1 MDDYDD
7 YYDMNDDDDDI
18 NAEVSDDSNN
28 IDDKADCDPDDFG
41 VKDYLN
47 PDDSDAEDDYDP
59 DDFDVDNYLNPD
71 DSDAE
76 DDYDPDDFDVDN
88 YLNFDDSDADDGEN
102 FSDSELSIGGFES
115 YSADIRTNDAAHL
128 ALNSILRDLIMLNS
142 SADFI
147 SDSLRMYLTAPPLI
161 QKEPNTEKYCFTLGH
176 TSYESENIALPNPTI
191 YVGNL
196 PANTTS
202 KDLENWF
209 LKEGYRVNEIHI
221 KKNQKDACY
230 AFVRFNS
237 IQTACQVL
245 CSKPKTFVFKGQ
257 PLHINHSHKKP
268 SQQPKNILITATTS
282 DNISKII
289 KLKITDIHYGT
300 LISRASMGNIQTQSS
315 TIHNNSKYGIIAKR
329 PLTDKHTNVHLNIY
343 EVEKKIAITC
353 DFQLYSMDYF
363 QSATTLKFEW
373 NFRDLTARK
382 ISPVLINQDEVFLLI
397 ELKRPPV
404 ILLTHT
410 ISRES
415 AEESDERRLP
425 GWGPV
430 GYANTWLF
438 KVSINDQQD
447 EYEKLFEILH
457 RYNLSSR
464 QFFQKDIINLTE
476 TMEDARKNLESI
488 PLIFN
493 DDWVKENQAK
503 VDDFF
508 KLRWSPYPFETKFE
522 IMKLISKRMITVYD
536 LITDQQAENI
546 LKLCSINTLIALT
559 DEIAEIAPQLF
570 ATVCDNEDED
580 WHNENE
586 HGRSKLELKKTQ
598 MRITIKKPSTD
609 DPFISEYIRSCT
621 TGELINDKD
630 ADIASLKTVMKKRS
644 LPSKGYHTGIFG
656 RLINFALKELLKKS
670 EIYQTNTTKIYVT
683 KLELRTINDNPFVMR
698 KIYITPST
706 ILYEGPYHE
715 EKCVVTRQFV
725 QHQDRFLRVT
735 FRDEDYR
742 VLHNYN
748 DNMAKIYESIKT
760 ILRNGANVCDRHY
773 QFLAFSSS
781 QLREHSCWMFAG
793 AADGTTADSIREWMG
808 DFRNVRPVAKLAA
821 RLGQSFS
828 KSLQGIQLE
837 NNRRGEI
844 PDLKTKITLG
854 ENSREYCFTDGIG
867 IISATFAKKL
877 SQQLKFTQKVGPC
890 AFQIRCGGY
899 KGMVCLD
906 IANRI
911 TDSDVDVYFRES
923 MKKFD
928 ANTFSI
934 DVVRTSLS
942 PSVAYLNRQIILLLS
957 SLGIPDDVFISL
969 QDKMLQQL
977 KALTGNSHE
986 TQAAIKE
993 LNEFGGNGCHA
1004 FLFAYLKSLG
1014 EQKDPFARQL
1024 LFALKAF
1031 LVKELRTKAKLRVP
1045 DAWSLLGVIDET
1057 QTLKYGEVFIQ
1068 IDNSHHRPDDP
1079 QKQILQGPVV
1089 VTRNPCFHPGDIR
1102 KLTAVDIPA
1111 LHRLKNV
1118 IVFPM
1123 NGPRPHP
1130 MEMSG
1135 GDLDGDTFWISC
1147 NPKLIFS
1154 KNEEPFDY
1162 QDQEDQANIE
1172 TQSQTNVQYTI
1183 KDVCNF
1189 FGEYI
1194 AADNLGLIA
1203 NRHLAFADQL
1213 ENGLKH
1219 DKCSQLARMHS
1230 VAVDFAKKGINA
1242 PRLTSELRPLKY
1254 PHYMEKQDKESYKS
1268 TTVLGIIYDKVASY
1282 QSNLYINLEEEIKAT
1297 SSFPYQS
1304 FTVNG
1309 SDTYM
1314 EDARIVKGEYDR
1326 DLKRLM
1332 RQYGIRNEA
1341 EVVSGYILQFTSR
1354 QYANETKNLYDLRN
1368 DIVHAY
1374 RVIQE
1379 KYLHLFWEEFYQVA
1393 NESQD
1398 EQVKWSEVSK
1408 KLTWKGQ
1415 IDLLKFND
1423 KESEL
1428 EEAKKKASAWFR
1440 ATYQTWI
1447 IKINKYR
1454 KSQKNKPNTLA
1465 NNQQTEEPKGFKEL
1479 FSFAWIV
1486 YPVLLEIYDE
1496 TQSNA
1501 ESNPKRKRQM
1511 KKKNNRKNISAV
1523 PKNSTYKRKK

>member
-1 MDDYDD
+1 
-7 YYDMNDDDDDI
+7 
-18 NAEVSDDSNN
+18 
-28 IDDKADCDPDDFG
+28 
-41 VKDYLN
+41 
-47 PDDSDAEDDYDP
+47 
-59 DDFDVDNYLNPD
+59 
-71 DSDAE
+71 
-76 DDYDPDDFDVDN
+76 
-88 YLNFDDSDADDGEN
+88 
-102 FSDSELSIGGFES
+102 
-115 YSADIRTNDAAHL
+115 
-128 ALNSILRDLIMLNS
+128 
-142 SADFI
+142 
-147 SDSLRMYLTAPPLI
+147 
-161 QKEPNTEKYCFTLGH
+161 
-176 TSYESENIALPNPTI
+176 
-191 YVGNL
+191 
-196 PANTTS
+196 
-202 KDLENWF
+202 
-209 LKEGYRVNEIHI
+209 
-221 KKNQKDACY
+221 
-230 AFVRFNS
+230 
-237 IQTACQVL
+237 
-245 CSKPKTFVFKGQ
+245 
-257 PLHINHSHKKP
+257 
-268 SQQPKNILITATTS
+268 
-282 DNISKII
+282 
-289 KLKITDIHYGT
+289 
-300 LISRASMGNIQTQSS
+300 
-315 TIHNNSKYGIIAKR
+315 
-329 PLTDKHTNVHLNIY
+329 
-343 EVEKKIAITC
+343 
-353 DFQLYSMDYF
+353 
-363 QSATTLKFEW
+363 
-373 NFRDLTARK
+373 
-382 ISPVLINQDEVFLLI
+382 
-397 ELKRPPV
+397 
-404 ILLTHT
+404 
-410 ISRES
+410 
-415 AEESDERRLP
+415 
-425 GWGPV
+425 
-430 GYANTWLF
+430 
-438 KVSINDQQD
+438 
-447 EYEKLFEILH
+447 
-457 RYNLSSR
+457 
-464 QFFQKDIINLTE
+464 
-476 TMEDARKNLESI
+476 
-488 PLIFN
+488 
-493 DDWVKENQAK
+493 
-503 VDDFF
+503 
-508 KLRWSPYPFETKFE
+508 
-522 IMKLISKRMITVYD
+522 
-536 LITDQQAENI
+536 
-546 LKLCSINTLIALT
+546 
-559 DEIAEIAPQLF
+559 
-570 ATVCDNEDED
+570 
-580 WHNENE
+580 
-586 HGRSKLELKKTQ
+586 
-598 MRITIKKPSTD
+598 
-609 DPFISEYIRSCT
+609 
-621 TGELINDKD
+621 
-630 ADIASLKTVMKKRS
+630 
-644 LPSKGYHTGIFG
+644 
-656 RLINFALKELLKKS
+656 
-670 EIYQTNTTKIYVT
+670 
-683 KLELRTINDNPFVMR
+683 
-698 KIYITPST
+698 
-706 ILYEGPYHE
+706 
-715 EKCVVTRQFV
+715 
-725 QHQDRFLRVT
+725 
-735 FRDEDYR
+735 
-742 VLHNYN
+742 
-748 DNMAKIYESIKT
+748 
-760 ILRNGANVCDRHY
+760 
-773 QFLAFSSS
+773 
-781 QLREHSCWMFAG
+781 
-793 AADGTTADSIREWMG
+793 
-808 DFRNVRPVAKLAA
+808 
-821 RLGQSFS
+821 LGQSFS

-911 TDSDVDVYFRES
+911 TDSDVGVYFRES

-1147 NPKLIFS
+1147 NRKLIFS

-1479 FSFAWIV
+1479 FSFAWIA

-1523 PKNSTYKRKK
+1523 PKNKIYLKGTIITLV

>member
-1 MDDYDD
+1 M
-7 YYDMNDDDDDI
+7 DDDDDGEAVCDSDDI
-18 NAEVSDDSNN
+18 NDEVSYDSNDIN
-28 IDDKADCDPDDFG
+28 DEVSYDSNDINDEVSYDSNDINDEVSYDSNDINDETGC
-41 VKDYLN
+41 N
-47 PDDSDAEDDYDP
+47 PDDIDDEVGCDSDDEVGCDSDDEVGCDSDDEVGCDS
-59 DDFDVDNYLNPD
+59 DDFDADDYSNSDDNN
-71 DSDAE
+71 AE
-76 DDYDPDDFDVDN
+76 DYEDF
-88 YLNFDDSDADDGEN
+88 Y
-102 FSDSELSIGGFES
+102 DSEIGNFETRL
-115 YSADIRTNDAAHL
+115 ADIRTNDAARL

-142 SADFI
+142 SADVI
-147 SDSLRMYLTAPPLI
+147 SDSLLMYLTAPSLI
-161 QKEPNTEKYCFTLGH
+161 QKEPNTEKYCITLDP
-176 TSYESENIALPNPTI
+176 TSNESENIALPNLTI

-196 PANTTS
+196 PFNTTS
-202 KDLENWF
+202 KCLKNWF
-209 LKEGYRVNEIHI
+209 LEQGYRVNDIHM

-230 AFVRFNS
+230 AFVRFES
-237 IQTACQVL
+237 IQTAWQVL
-245 CSKPKTFVFKGQ
+245 YSKQKTFVFKGQ
-257 PLHINHSHKKP
+257 QLRINPSHKKP
-268 SQQPKNILITATTS
+268 YQQPKNTLITTITS

-300 LISRASMGNIQTQSS
+300 LISGTSMGNIQTQNS
-315 TIHNNSKYGIIAKR
+315 TIHNNSKYGIIANR
-329 PLTDKHTNVHLNIY
+329 PLADKHTSAHLNID
-343 EVEKKIAITC
+343 EDKKKIAITC
-353 DFQLYSMDYF
+353 DFQLYSMGSC
-363 QSATTLKFEW
+363 QSSTTLKFEW
-373 NFRDLTARK
+373 DFRDLTARK
-382 ISPVLINQDEVFLLI
+382 ISPVLINQGEVFLLI

-410 ISRES
+410 ISRMLG
-415 AEESDERRLP
+415 EESDEKRLP
-425 GWGPV
+425 GWGPI

-438 KVSINDQQD
+438 KVSINDQHD
-447 EYEKLFEILH
+447 EYVKLFEILH
-457 RYNLSSR
+457 RCNLSSR
-464 QFFQKDIINLTE
+464 QFSQNDIINLTE
-476 TMEDARKNLESI
+476 RMEDAQNNLESI

-536 LITDQQAENI
+536 LIIDQQAENI

-559 DEIAEIAPQLF
+559 DEIAEIAPRLF
-570 ATVCDNEDED
+570 ATICDNEDED
-580 WHNENE
+580 SHNDDE

-598 MRITIKKPSTD
+598 IRFTIKKPSTD
-609 DPFISEYIRSCT
+609 DPFISEHIRSCT
-621 TGELINDKD
+621 TGERINDTD
-630 ADIASLKTVMKKRS
+630 ADIASLKTVMKKPS
-644 LPSKGYHTGIFG
+644 LPSKGCHTGIFG
-656 RLINFALKELLKKS
+656 RLLNFALKKLLKTS
-670 EIYQTNTTKIYVT
+670 ELCQTNATKIYVT
-683 KLELRTINDNPFVMR
+683 TRELRTVNDKPFVMR

-715 EKCVVTRQFV
+715 EKCAVTRQFV

-748 DNMAKIYESIKT
+748 DNMAKIYNSIKT
-760 ILRNGANVCDRHY
+760 ILINGLNVCDRHY

-793 AADGTTADSIREWMG
+793 ADDGTSADSIRKWMG

-821 RLGQSFS
+821 RLGQLFS
-828 KSLQGIQLE
+828 KSLEGIQLE
-837 NNRRGEI
+837 NNRRGET
-844 PDLKTKITLG
+844 PDFKQEGKLG

-867 IISATFAKKL
+867 IISATFAETLSRKL
-877 SQQLKFTQKVGPC
+877 KLTQKVGPC

-911 TDSDVDVYFRES
+911 TDSDVYVYFRES

-928 ANTFSI
+928 ANSFPI

-957 SLGIPDDVFISL
+957 SLGIPDNVFVSL

-977 KALTGNSHE
+977 KALTGNSYE
-986 TQAAIKE
+986 ALGAIKE

-1004 FLFAYLKSLG
+1004 FLIAYLKSLG

-1024 LFALKAF
+1024 LFALKAL
-1031 LVKELRTKAKLRVP
+1031 LVKELRTKAKIRVP
-1045 DAWSLLGVIDET
+1045 DSWSLLGVIDET
-1057 QTLKYGEVFIQ
+1057 KTLKYGEVFIQ
-1068 IDNSHHRPDDP
+1068 IDNSHHRQGDP
-1079 QKQILQGPVV
+1079 QNQILQGPVV

-1111 LHRLKNV
+1111 LHKLKNV

-1162 QDQEDQANIE
+1162 QDQEDQANNE
-1172 TQSQTNVQYTI
+1172 TQSQTTVQYTI

-1194 AADNLGLIA
+1194 AADN
-1203 NRHLAFADQL
+1203 
-1213 ENGLKH
+1213 
-1219 DKCSQLARMHS
+1219 

-1254 PHYMEKQDKESYKS
+1254 PHYMEKKDKESYQS

-1282 QSNLYINLEEEIKAT
+1282 QSNLYINSEEEIKAT

-1309 SDTYM
+1309 SDKYM
-1314 EDARIVKGEYDR
+1314 KDARIVKGEYDR

-1354 QYANETKNLYDLRN
+1354 QYANETKNLYDLKN

-1379 KYLHLFWEEFYQVA
+1379 KYLHLFWEEFYQVTD
-1393 NESQD
+1393 ESQD

-1408 KLTWKGQ
+1408 QLTWKGQ
-1415 IDLLKFND
+1415 IDVLTFND
-1423 KESEL
+1423 KESVL

-1440 ATYQTWI
+1440 VTYQTWI
-1447 IKINKYR
+1447 IQINKYR
-1454 KSQKNKPNTLA
+1454 KSQKNKPNTLT
-1465 NNQQTEEPKGFKEL
+1465 NNQQTEEPKDFKEL

-1496 TQSNA
+1496 TRSNA
-1501 ESNPKRKRQM
+1501 ESNPKRKRQT
-1511 KKKNNRKNISAV
+1511 KKKNNRKDISAV
-1523 PKNSTYKRKK
+1523 PKNNSYKRKK